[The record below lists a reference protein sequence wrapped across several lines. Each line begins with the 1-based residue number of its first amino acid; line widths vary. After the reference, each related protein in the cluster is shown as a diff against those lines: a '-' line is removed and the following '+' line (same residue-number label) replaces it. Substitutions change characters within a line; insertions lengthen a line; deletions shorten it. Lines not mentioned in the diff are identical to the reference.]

1 MQIFGFPLS
10 PFVRKVLVAAAE
22 KGIAVESVAFHPRQP
37 PPEFLAASP
46 FRKIPALRDGDFTLA
61 DSTAIITYFEAK
73 HPDPPLLPAEARAR
87 GKAIWF
93 EEFADT
99 IATPAGAKIMFNR
112 FVAPRLLGM
121 PGDEDK
127 AREGERELGPVLAYL
142 EEQAPAEGW
151 LAGNTF
157 SVGDIAVASVL
168 TSLGYVGL
176 SPALAKH
183 PATSAWLERVSARPA
198 WREVAG
204 REQQALAQRLG
215 TASAVG
221 SSEKPS

>member
-22 KGIAVESVAFHPRQP
+22 KGIAVDNVHFHPRQP

-46 FRKIPALRDGDFTLA
+46 FRKIPALRDGDYTLA
-61 DSTAIITYFEAK
+61 DSTAIVTYFEATQ
-73 HPDPPLLPAEARAR
+73 PDPPLLPADAKAR

-112 FVAPRLLGM
+112 FVAPKLLGM

-127 AREGERELGPVLAYL
+127 AREGERELEPILAYL
-142 EEQAPAEGW
+142 EREAPADGW
-151 LAGNTF
+151 LAGDAF

-176 SPALAKH
+176 SPNPAKH
-183 PATSAWLERVSARPA
+183 PATSAWLRRIAARPA
-198 WREVAG
+198 WQEVAA
-204 REQQALAQRLG
+204 REKQALAARM
-215 TASAVG
+215 AS
-221 SSEKPS
+221 